1 MNELSVV
8 IPCVSSVE
16 ALSQFVDKL
25 AVHLMGNP
33 SEIDVVIVVNESAGL
48 TEDFVRGIKEN
59 YPWLR
64 FEVLVRSGNKRNY
77 GALARFG
84 IAYSTSRYVVLVSP
98 YGPDDIS
105 IIDQMLK
112 KIRGGYQ
119 VVQAISESPRA
130 ESKAIGAAYGIY
142 RSIYRWLARVLV
154 GVEIR
159 SATNTFKM
167 FDRVFVQ
174 ALGLTCNDHSV
185 CTEITFKVLLAGG
198 KLEYVAS
205 SAETAPINNDFRIY
219 RDGVGYSWVLV
230 RGFLHRAGVLW
241 F

>member
-8 IPCVSSVE
+8 IPCVSSVD
-16 ALSQFVDKL
+16 ALSEFVDKL
-25 AVHLMGNP
+25 AVYLMSSP
-33 SEIDVVIVVNESAGL
+33 SEIDVVIVANESAGL
-48 TEDFVRGIKEN
+48 NGDFVRGIRQR

-64 FEVLVRSGNKRNY
+64 TEVLLRSGSKRNY

-98 YGPDDIS
+98 YGPDDVS

-119 VVQAISESPRA
+119 VVQAILESPQVG
-130 ESKAIGAAYGIY
+130 SGAVGARFGVY
-142 RSIYRWLARVLV
+142 RSVYRWLARVV
-154 GVEIR
+154 AGVEIR

-174 ALGLTCNDHSV
+174 ALGLTCNNHSV
-185 CTEITFKVLLAGG
+185 CTEITLKVLLAGG
-198 KLEYVAS
+198 KLAYVTSNDDTIAM
-205 SAETAPINNDFRIY
+205 NKDFRIY
-219 RDGVGYSWVLV
+219 RDGIGYAWVLV
-230 RGFLHRAGVLW
+230 RGFLHRVGVLW

>member
-8 IPCVSSVE
+8 IPCVSSVD
-16 ALSQFVDKL
+16 ALSEFVDKL
-25 AVHLMGNP
+25 TAHLMDNP
-33 SEIDVVIVVNESAGL
+33 SEIDVVIVANESAGRM
-48 TEDFVRGIKEN
+48 EDFMRRTQER

-64 FEVLVRSGNKRNY
+64 FEVLVRSGSKRNY

-98 YGPDDIS
+98 YGPDDVS

-119 VVQAISESPRA
+119 VVQAIMESPQA
-130 ESKAIGAAYGIY
+130 ASTAVGARYSVY
-142 RSIYRWLARVLV
+142 RSVYRWLASILA

-174 ALGLTCNDHSV
+174 ALGLTCNNHSV

-198 KLEYVAS
+198 KLAYVTSNAGTFS
-205 SAETAPINNDFRIY
+205 VNNDFRIY
-219 RDGVGYSWVLV
+219 RDGIGYSWVLV
-230 RGFLHRAGVLW
+230 RGFLHRVGVLW

>member
-16 ALSQFVDKL
+16 ALSEFVDKL
-25 AVHLMGNP
+25 AVYLMGNP
-33 SEIDVVIVVNESAGL
+33 GEIDVVIVANESAGL
-48 TEDFVRGIKEN
+48 TEDFVRRIRQK

-64 FEVLVRSGNKRNY
+64 TEVLLRSGSKRNY

-112 KIRGGYQ
+112 KIREGYQ
-119 VVQAISESPRA
+119 VVQAILESPQTK
-130 ESKAIGAAYGIY
+130 SPAAGTRYGVY
-142 RSIYRWLARVLV
+142 RSIYRRMARILA

-174 ALGLTCNDHSV
+174 ALGLTCNNHSI

-198 KLEYVAS
+198 KLAYVTSNGGTLA
-205 SAETAPINNDFRIY
+205 ANDDFRVY
-219 RDGVGYSWVLV
+219 RDGIGYAWVLV
-230 RGFLHRAGVLW
+230 RGFLHRVGVLW

>member
-1 MNELSVV
+1 MNELSIV
-8 IPCVSSVE
+8 IPCVSSVD
-16 ALSQFVDKL
+16 ALSEFVDKL
-25 AVHLMGNP
+25 AAHLTSNP
-33 SEIDVVIVVNESAGL
+33 SEIDVMIVANESSGL
-48 TEDFVRGIKEN
+48 TEDFVRGIRER

-64 FEVLVRSGNKRNY
+64 FEVLIRSGSKRNY

-98 YGPDDIS
+98 YGSDDIG

-112 KIRGGYQ
+112 KIRGGAQ
-119 VVQAISESPRA
+119 VVQAISESPEA
-130 ESKAIGAAYGIY
+130 ESKVIGATYSIY
-142 RSIYRWLARVLV
+142 RSIYRWLARVLA

-198 KLEYVAS
+198 KLEYVTS
-205 SAETAPINNDFRIY
+205 SAATAPVNNDFHIY
-219 RDGVGYSWVLV
+219 RDGIGYSLVLV

>member
-8 IPCVSSVE
+8 IPCVSSVD
-16 ALSQFVDKL
+16 ALSEFVDTL
-25 AVHLMGNP
+25 AIYLMGSP
-33 SEIDVVIVVNESAGL
+33 SEIDVVIVANESAGL
-48 TEDFVRGIKEN
+48 TEDFVRGIRER

-64 FEVLVRSGNKRNY
+64 LEVLLRSGSKRNY

-84 IAYSTSRYVVLVSP
+84 IAYSTNRYVVLVSP
-98 YGPDDIS
+98 YGPDDVS

-119 VVQAISESPRA
+119 VVQAILESPQA
-130 ESKAIGAAYGIY
+130 ASTAVGARYSVY
-142 RSIYRWLARVLV
+142 RSVYRWLARILA

-174 ALGLTCNDHSV
+174 ALGLTCNNHSV

-198 KLEYVAS
+198 KLAYVTSNAGNLS
-205 SAETAPINNDFRIY
+205 VNNDFRIY
-219 RDGVGYSWVLV
+219 RDGIGYSWVLV
-230 RGFLHRAGVLW
+230 RGFLHRVGVLW